1 MTRAL
6 APLLFHDSDLEAAR
20 AERSS
25 PVAATEPS
33 PSVKSKKATKR
44 NANGDRVSSFAG
56 LVAHLGTMTRNIMR
70 MPLADKH
77 PFTLVSKSTSLQ
89 EAAFKLLGIDPKR
102 VQ

>member
-1 MTRAL
+1 
-6 APLLFHDSDLEAAR
+6 
-20 AERSS
+20 
-25 PVAATEPS
+25 
-33 PSVKSKKATKR
+33 
-44 NANGDRVSSFAG
+44 
-56 LVAHLGTMTRNIMR
+56 MTRNIMR